1 MHLFHWCWVTKPH
14 HFCNWVYTTHF
25 CTFLLYCKCSQSFT
39 VNSLLSPP
47 SSLSCL
53 LAKIL
58 HLHLCT
64 EKPHTHI
71 LSQILRWGNTNS
83 VRSHS
88 CQLYDLNGRLWAKTT
103 SHTVL
108 TKWDYTAENRDRNTV
123 VCVYKSKS
131 VREHMHVCAAPLS
144 SCSEKHRRMTFQC
157 FTWDHVCELPYCTTQ
172 KPFRAF
178 TEWE

>member
-25 CTFLLYCKCSQSFT
+25 WQHTQLPVIYSKFTSISTIIIILLTC
-39 VNSLLSPP
+39 
-47 SSLSCL
+47 
-53 LAKIL
+53 KIL